1 MEKLRID
8 DPVGAFPVHYAA
20 GIWGM
25 IAVGIFAE
33 GNSDSKKSG
42 IFRGGNG
49 QLLGFNLLA
58 CLTITSWCAVVTG
71 IIVSIPVIN
80 FIQ

>member
-1 MEKLRID
+1 
-8 DPVGAFPVHYAA
+8 
-20 GIWGM
+20 M

-33 GNSDSKKSG
+33 GNGDSKKSG

-58 CLTITSWCAVVTG
+58 CLTITLWCAVVTG
-71 IIVSIPVIN
+71 IIVSISVIN